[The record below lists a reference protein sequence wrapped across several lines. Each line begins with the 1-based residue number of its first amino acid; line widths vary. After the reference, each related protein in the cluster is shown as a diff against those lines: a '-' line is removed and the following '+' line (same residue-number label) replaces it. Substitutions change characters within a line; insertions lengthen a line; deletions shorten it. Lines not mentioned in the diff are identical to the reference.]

1 MLPMGRSAGR
11 RKFRSK
17 GIVFYEFFLEKK
29 AKGRY
34 WKIENAMVSRI
45 QTILIVII
53 LVSGRLL
60 WAVSPDQINL
70 GILIGENKT
79 NLKFINI
86 CVSNLAPILDAAGAS
101 NKNPP
106 NNTKAEAGSE
116 VTLDV
121 SGKEELYKK
130 LGALPFY
137 TSLKKANQSDF
148 NGNMF
153 YFQSN
158 YTLSFKNLRAAQGEM
173 KDLYQSTHE
182 QYLQNSR
189 ILLEY
194 ASPLIVRSNDKIA
207 QHLLRLG
214 FRDLKNSED
223 HFTIAYNSSPYQ
235 FRYKL
240 LLHGEGIK
248 IARRARKF
256 ALLAMIASKTPTE
269 DKPEYQFV
277 NLDDIRAAVEKENI
291 SDYEKI
297 RNTLIN
303 YIDND
308 LLQRKIVPPGEAK
321 DKPIDI
327 LEIHDD
333 NYGII
338 TSGRISLMDLS
349 NEEIRTDNMIQ
360 KETLPP
366 IPTKTQN

>member
-1 MLPMGRSAGR
+1 
-11 RKFRSK
+11 
-17 GIVFYEFFLEKK
+17 
-29 AKGRY
+29 
-34 WKIENAMVSRI
+34 MVSRI
-45 QTILIVII
+45 QTALIALI
-53 LVSGRLL
+53 LVSGELL
-60 WAVSPDQINL
+60 LAVSPDQTNL

-86 CVSNLAPILDAAGAS
+86 CVSNLAPPLEEGTTTDKA
-101 NKNPP
+101 PP
-106 NNTKAEAGSE
+106 NSTKAEAGTATSAG
-116 VTLDV
+116 T

-130 LGALPFY
+130 LNSQSSYA
-137 TSLKKANQSDF
+137 SLKKANQFDF
-148 NGNMF
+148 NGNMW

-158 YTLSFKNLRAAQGEM
+158 YSLSFKNLRGAQGEM

-189 ILLEY
+189 VILEY
-194 ASPLIVRSNDKIA
+194 VSPLIVRSNDKIA

-214 FRDLKNSED
+214 FRDLKSSED
-223 HFTIAYNSSPYQ
+223 HFTTAYNSAPYQ

-240 LLHGEGIK
+240 LLHSEGMK
-248 IARRARKF
+248 IARRARRF
-256 ALLAMIASKTPTE
+256 ALLAMIASKTPAE

-277 NLDDIRAAVEKENI
+277 NLDDIKTAAEKENI
-291 SDYEKI
+291 SDYERI

-308 LLQRKIVPPGEAK
+308 LIQRKIVPTGEAK

-333 NYGII
+333 NYSFI
-338 TSGRISLMDLS
+338 TSGRVSFMDMS
-349 NEEIRTDNMIQ
+349 NDEIRTDDMIQ

-366 IPTKTQN
+366 IPAKTGN

>member
-1 MLPMGRSAGR
+1 ML
-11 RKFRSK
+11 SK
-17 GIVFYEFFLEKK
+17 
-29 AKGRY
+29 
-34 WKIENAMVSRI
+34 I

-53 LVSGRLL
+53 LVFGELL

-86 CVSNLAPILDAAGAS
+86 CVSNLAPILEPTNSDTS
-101 NKNPP
+101 PP
-106 NNTKAEAGSE
+106 NNTKVEAGNTTTE
-116 VTLDV
+116 VGDKV
-121 SGKEELYKK
+121 ELFKK
-130 LGALPFY
+130 LGALPSY
-137 TSLKKANQSDF
+137 TSLKKANQFDF
-148 NGNMF
+148 NGNML

-158 YTLSFKNLRAAQGEM
+158 YSLSFKNLRGAQGEM
-173 KDLYQSTHE
+173 KDLYQATHE

-214 FRDLKNSED
+214 FRDLKSSED
-223 HFTIAYNSSPYQ
+223 HFTIAYNSAPYQ

-277 NLDDIRAAVEKENI
+277 NLDDMRAAVEKETI
-291 SDYEKI
+291 TDYEKV

-338 TSGRISLMDLS
+338 TSGRISMMDMS
-349 NEEIRTDNMIQ
+349 NEEIKTSDAIQ

>member
-1 MLPMGRSAGR
+1 
-11 RKFRSK
+11 
-17 GIVFYEFFLEKK
+17 
-29 AKGRY
+29 
-34 WKIENAMVSRI
+34 MVSRI
-45 QTILIVII
+45 QTILIAII
-53 LVSGRLL
+53 LASGELL

-86 CVSNLAPILDAAGAS
+86 CVSNLAPLTDESAAS
-101 NKNPP
+101 NPDKNPP
-106 NNTKAEAGSE
+106 NNTKAEVGG
-116 VTLDV
+116 V
-121 SGKEELYKK
+121 SGVAGKEEFYKK
-130 LGALPFY
+130 LGAIPSY
-137 TSLKKANQSDF
+137 TSLKKANQFDF
-148 NGNMF
+148 NGNML

-158 YTLSFKNLRAAQGEM
+158 YSLSFKNLRAAQGEM
-173 KDLYQSTHE
+173 KDLYQATHE

-189 ILLEY
+189 VLLEY

-214 FRDLKNSED
+214 FRDLKSSED

-240 LLHGEGIK
+240 LLYGEGIK

-277 NLDDIRAAVEKENI
+277 NLDDIRTAVEKENI

-321 DKPIDI
+321 ERPIDI

-333 NYGII
+333 NYSII
-338 TSGRISLMDLS
+338 TSGRISLMDMS
-349 NEEIRTDNMIQ
+349 NDEIKTEDMIQ

-366 IPTKTQN
+366 VPSK

>member
-1 MLPMGRSAGR
+1 
-11 RKFRSK
+11 
-17 GIVFYEFFLEKK
+17 
-29 AKGRY
+29 
-34 WKIENAMVSRI
+34 MVSRI
-45 QTILIVII
+45 QTILIAII
-53 LVSGRLL
+53 LVSGELL

-86 CVSNLAPILDAAGAS
+86 CVSNLAPILEEGGAS
-101 NKNPP
+101 DKSPP
-106 NNTKAEAGSE
+106 NNTKVESAAAIGAP
-116 VTLDV
+116 TGTP
-121 SGKEELYKK
+121 GKEELYKK
-130 LGALPFY
+130 LAGIPSY
-137 TSLKKANQSDF
+137 VSLKKANQSDF
-148 NGNMF
+148 NGNML

-158 YTLSFKNLRAAQGEM
+158 YSLSFKNLRGAQGEM
-173 KDLYQSTHE
+173 KDLYQATHE

-194 ASPLIVRSNDKIA
+194 ASPWIVRSNDKIA

-214 FRDLKNSED
+214 FRDLKSSED
-223 HFTIAYNSSPYQ
+223 HFTIAYNSAPYQ

-366 IPTKTQN
+366 IPTKPQS

>member
-1 MLPMGRSAGR
+1 MIA
-11 RKFRSK
+11 
-17 GIVFYEFFLEKK
+17 
-29 AKGRY
+29 
-34 WKIENAMVSRI
+34 
-45 QTILIVII
+45 II
-53 LVSGRLL
+53 LVSGELL

-70 GILIGENKT
+70 GILIGENRT

-86 CVSNLAPILDAAGAS
+86 CVSNLVPLTDESAAA
-101 NKNPP
+101 NPDKNPP
-106 NNTKAEAGSE
+106 NNTKVEEPA
-116 VTLDV
+116 V
-121 SGKEELYKK
+121 SGVAGKEEFYKK
-130 LGALPFY
+130 LGAIPSY
-137 TSLKKANQSDF
+137 TSLKKANQFDF
-148 NGNMF
+148 NGNML

-158 YTLSFKNLRAAQGEM
+158 YSLSFKNLRAAQGEM
-173 KDLYQSTHE
+173 KDLYQATHE

-189 ILLEY
+189 ALLEY

-214 FRDLKNSED
+214 FRDLKSSED

-240 LLHGEGIK
+240 LLYGEGIK

-277 NLDDIRAAVEKENI
+277 NLDDIRATVEKENI

-321 DKPIDI
+321 ERPIDI

-333 NYGII
+333 NYSII
-338 TSGRISLMDLS
+338 TSGRISLMDMS
-349 NEEIRTDNMIQ
+349 NDEIKTEDMIQ

-366 IPTKTQN
+366 VPSK

>member
-1 MLPMGRSAGR
+1 MT
-11 RKFRSK
+11 
-17 GIVFYEFFLEKK
+17 E
-29 AKGRY
+29 GRY
-34 WKIENAMVSRI
+34 WKVERAMVSRI
-45 QTILIVII
+45 QTILIAII
-53 LVSGRLL
+53 LVSGELL

-86 CVSNLAPILDAAGAS
+86 CVSNLAPILEEGAGVIS
-101 NKNPP
+101 DKSPP
-106 NNTKAEAGSE
+106 NSTKAESAAVTGAPAGI
-116 VTLDV
+116 T
-121 SGKEELYKK
+121 GKEELYKK
-130 LGALPFY
+130 LAGVPSYA
-137 TSLKKANQSDF
+137 SLKKANQSDF
-148 NGNMF
+148 NGNML

-158 YTLSFKNLRAAQGEM
+158 YSLSFKNLRGAQGEM
-173 KDLYQSTHE
+173 KDLYQATHE

-214 FRDLKNSED
+214 FRDLKSSED
-223 HFTIAYNSSPYQ
+223 HFTIAYNSAPYQ

-366 IPTKTQN
+366 IPTKPQS

>member
-1 MLPMGRSAGR
+1 M
-11 RKFRSK
+11 
-17 GIVFYEFFLEKK
+17 VFYEFFLEKK
-29 AKGRY
+29 TEGRY
-34 WKIENAMVSRI
+34 WKIENTMVCRI
-45 QTILIVII
+45 QTILIAII
-53 LVSGRLL
+53 LVSGQLL

-86 CVSNLAPILDAAGAS
+86 CVSNLAPILDEDTAGTS

-106 NNTKAEAGSE
+106 NNTKAEAGAA
-116 VTLDV
+116 VTPDV
-121 SGKEELYKK
+121 PGKEELYKK
-130 LGALPFY
+130 LGVLPSY
-137 TSLKKANQSDF
+137 ASLKKANQSDF
-148 NGNMF
+148 NGNML

-158 YTLSFKNLRAAQGEM
+158 YSLSFKNLRAAQEEM
-173 KDLYQSTHE
+173 KNLYQSTHE

-189 ILLEY
+189 VLLEY

-214 FRDLKNSED
+214 FRDLKSSED

-277 NLDDIRAAVEKENI
+277 NLDDIRAAVEKENT

-303 YIDND
+303 YIDNG

-321 DKPIDI
+321 ERPIDV
-327 LEIHDD
+327 LEVHDD
-333 NYGII
+333 NYSII
-338 TSGRISLMDLS
+338 TSGRISLMDVS
-349 NEEIRTDNMIQ
+349 NEEIRADNMIQ

-366 IPTKTQN
+366 IPAKNKN

>member
-1 MLPMGRSAGR
+1 
-11 RKFRSK
+11 
-17 GIVFYEFFLEKK
+17 
-29 AKGRY
+29 
-34 WKIENAMVSRI
+34 MVSRI
-45 QTILIVII
+45 QTILIAII
-53 LVSGRLL
+53 LVSGELL

-86 CVSNLAPILDAAGAS
+86 CVSNLAPILEEGAAS
-101 NKNPP
+101 DKSPP
-106 NNTKAEAGSE
+106 NNTKVESAAAIGAP
-116 VTLDV
+116 TGTP
-121 SGKEELYKK
+121 GKEELYKK
-130 LGALPFY
+130 LAGVPSYA
-137 TSLKKANQSDF
+137 SLKKANQSDF
-148 NGNMF
+148 NGNML

-158 YTLSFKNLRAAQGEM
+158 YSLSFKNLRGAQGEM
-173 KDLYQSTHE
+173 KDLYQATHE

-223 HFTIAYNSSPYQ
+223 HFTIAYNSAPYQ

-366 IPTKTQN
+366 IPTKPQS

>member
-1 MLPMGRSAGR
+1 
-11 RKFRSK
+11 
-17 GIVFYEFFLEKK
+17 
-29 AKGRY
+29 
-34 WKIENAMVSRI
+34 MVSRI

-53 LVSGRLL
+53 LASGRLL

-116 VTLDV
+116 VALDV

-308 LLQRKIVPPGEAK
+308 LLQRKIAPPGEAK

-366 IPTKTQN
+366 VPTKTQN